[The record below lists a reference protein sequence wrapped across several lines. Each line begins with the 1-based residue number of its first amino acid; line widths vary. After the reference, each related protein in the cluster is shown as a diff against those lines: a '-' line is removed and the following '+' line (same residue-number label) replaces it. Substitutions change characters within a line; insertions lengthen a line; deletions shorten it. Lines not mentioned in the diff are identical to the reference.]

1 MTGAIKEDQSIGLV
15 IAAECIPGLVERC
28 DLRFARRANSLTSYH
43 RDQER
48 R

>member
-1 MTGAIKEDQSIGLV
+1 MTGAIKKIKSVGLV

-28 DLRFARRANSLTSYH
+28 DLLFARRANSLTSYH
-43 RDQER
+43 RDHER